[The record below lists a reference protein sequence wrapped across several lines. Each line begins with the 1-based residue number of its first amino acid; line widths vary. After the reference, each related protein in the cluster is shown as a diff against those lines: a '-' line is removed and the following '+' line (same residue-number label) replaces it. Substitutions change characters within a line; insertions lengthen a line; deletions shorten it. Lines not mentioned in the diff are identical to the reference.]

1 MFKLYLV
8 IKYILIFNFFNKT
21 NRQDDNKKKNR
32 VVVNSMRIPLTKTN
46 PWEMGLDVV
55 DKC

>member
-32 VVVNSMRIPLTKTN
+32 GVVNSMRIPLTKTN
-46 PWEMGLDVV
+46 P
-55 DKC
+55 